1 MQTTAA
7 RFTPA
12 IHSVETLLEG
22 DPKMTASILET
33 AAYAASAL
41 SILAA
46 SAMADPMTVTD
57 IAGRQVTLPDAP
69 KRIILGEGRMM
80 YAVAP
85 LATDDPFEHIVGWK
99 DDLILYDPDAY
110 RKFEA
115 AFPEDTARMV
125 NFGNPYAGDFSVEA
139 VIENKADLLIL
150 DLGNLFKAEET
161 GLIAKLGEAGVPVV
175 FIDFRRDPTA
185 NAIPSMLLLGR
196 LFEEEARAA
205 EFIDFYV
212 AEMRKVT
219 NVVQTLP
226 VDEKPLVFMENAA
239 GWNPEFCCSTYGSY
253 NYGRFIELAG
263 GRNYGSEKFAG
274 FSSEVSLE
282 GLIAA
287 DPDVVLG
294 TGANW
299 AEARPEVSAT
309 LLGYNADAGDN
320 EARIQALANRVGFKD
335 LRAIKDGRM
344 HSIYHQFYNSPY
356 HFIAIQQ
363 IAKWLHPDDFA
374 DLDPDATF
382 AKLHNDFM
390 PFETEGQFWIS
401 LPK

>member
-1 MQTTAA
+1 MRHSSIRATLFALAVVAATA
-7 RFTPA
+7 PA
-12 IHSVETLLEG
+12 
-22 DPKMTASILET
+22 
-33 AAYAASAL
+33 AL
-41 SILAA
+41 
-46 SAMADPMTVTD
+46 ADPMTVTD
-57 IAGRQVTLPDAP
+57 IAGREITLPAAP
-69 KRIILGEGRMM
+69 ERIILGEGRMM
-80 YAVAP
+80 YAIAP
-85 LATDDPFEHIVGWK
+85 LATDDPFEHVVGWK
-99 DDLILYDPDAY
+99 DDLILYDPDAF

-125 NFGNPYAGDFSVEA
+125 NFGNPYAGDFSIEA

-161 GLIAKLGEAGVPVV
+161 GLIEKLDEAGVPVV

-196 LFEEEARAA
+196 LLEEEARAA

-212 AEMRKVT
+212 SEMRKVT

-239 GWNPEFCCSTYGSY
+239 GWNPQFCCSTFGSY

-263 GRNYGSEKFAG
+263 GRNYGSEKFSG
-274 FSSEVSLE
+274 YSSEVSLE

-287 DPDVVLG
+287 NPDVLLG

-309 LLGYNADAGDN
+309 LLGYDADPADNAN
-320 EARIQALANRVGFKD
+320 RLQALADRVGFKD
-335 LRAIKDGRM
+335 LRAVQDGRM

-363 IAKWLHPDDFA
+363 IAKWLHPDDFP
-374 DLDPDATF
+374 DLDPTATL
-382 AKLHNDFM
+382 ATLHSRFM
-390 PFETEGQFWIS
+390 PFAMDGQFWVS
-401 LPK
+401 LPE